1 MLQGILLRNG
11 GDAYYSGNM
20 KIEEI
25 IQLATNKK
33 NSLVEKKNL
42 SYMSGDMDSY
52 YKIEEEILE
61 VEKILEKLNS

>member
-1 MLQGILLRNG
+1 
-11 GDAYYSGNM
+11 M

-25 IQLATNKK
+25 IQLAANKK

-42 SYMSGDMDSY
+42 AYMSGDMDSY

-61 VEKILEKLNS
+61 VEKILEKLTT

>member
-1 MLQGILLRNG
+1 MQDTPLRNG
-11 GDAYYSGNM
+11 GDVYYSGNM

-42 SYMSGDMDSY
+42 AYMSGNMDGY

>member
-1 MLQGILLRNG
+1 
-11 GDAYYSGNM
+11 M

-25 IQLATNKK
+25 VQLATNKK

-42 SYMSGDMDSY
+42 AYMSGDMDMY
-52 YKIEEEILE
+52 YKLEEEIAE

>member
-1 MLQGILLRNG
+1 MLQDILLKNG
-11 GDAYYSGNM
+11 GDVYYSGNM

-42 SYMSGDMDSY
+42 AYMSGDMDGY

-61 VEKILEKLNS
+61 VEKILEKLTT

>member
-1 MLQGILLRNG
+1 
-11 GDAYYSGNM
+11 M

-42 SYMSGDMDSY
+42 AYMSGDMDGY

-61 VEKILEKLNS
+61 VETILEKLNS

>member
-1 MLQGILLRNG
+1 MLQDILLRNG
-11 GDAYYSGNM
+11 GDVYYSGNM

-42 SYMSGDMDSY
+42 AYMSGDMDGY